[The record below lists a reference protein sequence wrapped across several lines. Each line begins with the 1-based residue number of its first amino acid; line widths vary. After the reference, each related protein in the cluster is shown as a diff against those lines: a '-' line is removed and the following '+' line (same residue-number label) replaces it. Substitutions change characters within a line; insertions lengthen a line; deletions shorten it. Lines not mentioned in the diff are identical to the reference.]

1 MVMCLILRALLCLRV
16 QHENFIVFPQQA
28 QYAKQHIKVYI
39 SMSDSDEGTDTELCV
54 KD

>member
-1 MVMCLILRALLCLRV
+1 M
-16 QHENFIVFPQQA
+16 VFPQQA

-39 SMSDSDEGTDTELCV
+39 SMSDSDEGTDIKFRV